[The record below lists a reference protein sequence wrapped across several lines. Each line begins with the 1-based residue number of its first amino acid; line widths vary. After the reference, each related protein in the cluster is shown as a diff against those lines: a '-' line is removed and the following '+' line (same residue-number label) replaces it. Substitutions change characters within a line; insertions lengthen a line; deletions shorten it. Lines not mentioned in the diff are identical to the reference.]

1 MEFGAKQKGGT
12 LTPPFRPP
20 QGMDLSKFL
29 FTEKC
34 TRHYPMNPESLSST
48 LSENL
53 TISPNSD
60 RFYRL
65 THAEVIDFRESR
77 MKPAEIAT
85 YCYIK
90 TVDPF
95 GQGCR
100 ILPKQIGKDLNYHP
114 RTISR
119 AIKALNQ
126 AGKLALAFVEAHV
139 KLVATA
145 VETIPEIVSKLGSG
159 GLEAPTPA
167 STPEPQSVRAASP
180 LGNPIPTP
188 TAPTKGLTAIADIV
202 PQPPVNVEESKEI
215 PTNQPS
221 TFPEDKT
228 PQWMAQIERQLELLG
243 IQLSDVLHALKKYPI
258 KAIEDALAHTK
269 KQTWATAKAG
279 VFVNFLKK
287 WQPTSNQNPSTAP
300 SKVPSPK
307 SESQPVTALM
317 KRHPEVAQTLSLEQ
331 NPIDEATLD
340 YLLGLEAAGAIHG
353 TTYSTIH
360 NYFGVFIT
368 KRDYPHAIPWWEAI
382 KLISIL

>member
-1 MEFGAKQKGGT
+1 
-12 LTPPFRPP
+12 
-20 QGMDLSKFL
+20 
-29 FTEKC
+29 
-34 TRHYPMNPESLSST
+34 MNPESLSST

-53 TISPNSD
+53 TVSPYSD

-119 AIKALNQ
+119 AIKALTQ

-159 GLEAPTPA
+159 GLEAPEPELGL
-167 STPEPQSVRAASP
+167 EPQP
-180 LGNPIPTP
+180 ETQPTP
-188 TAPTKGLTAIADIV
+188 TAPTKGLTAIADIC
-202 PQPPVNVEESKEI
+202 PQPPANHASVEEM

-221 TFPEDKT
+221 AFTQDKT

-243 IQLSDVLHALKKYPI
+243 IQLSDVLHALKKYPVN
-258 KAIEDALAHTK
+258 AIEAALAYTK

-287 WQPTSNQNPSTAP
+287 WQPTSNHNPSTAP
-300 SKVPSPK
+300 SPK
-307 SESQPVTALM
+307 PEPKPVTALM
-317 KRHPEVAQTLSLEQ
+317 KRHPNEANTFSLEQ

-340 YLLGLEAAGAIHG
+340 YLLALETAGKIYRTH
-353 TTYSTIH
+353 YSTIH

-368 KRDYPHAIPWWEAI
+368 KRDYPHAIPWWEAVEI
-382 KLISIL
+382 IRKSELVN

>member
-1 MEFGAKQKGGT
+1 
-12 LTPPFRPP
+12 
-20 QGMDLSKFL
+20 
-29 FTEKC
+29 
-34 TRHYPMNPESLSST
+34 MNPESLSST

-53 TISPNSD
+53 AVSPYSD

-119 AIKALNQ
+119 AIKALTQ

-243 IQLSDVLHALKKYPI
+243 IQLSDVLHALKKYPVI
-258 KAIEDALAHTK
+258 AIEAALVYTK

-287 WQPTSNQNPSTAP
+287 WQPTSNQNPSKP
-300 SKVPSPK
+300 VSPK
-307 SESQPVTALM
+307 PEPQPVTALI
-317 KRHPEVAQTLSLEQ
+317 KRNPEVAHTLSLEQ

-340 YLLGLEAAGAIHG
+340 YLLALETAGKIYRTH
-353 TTYSTIH
+353 YSTIH

-368 KRDYPHAIPWWEAI
+368 KRDYPHAIPWWEAVEI
-382 KLISIL
+382 IRKSELVN